1 MMVGDK
7 LTHKVFNLGAVFLR
21 SCVCFSLLFQVISG
35 DNSFINT
42 CSRFYQVGYCV
53 LDLGDG
59 ELNKEIVSVISR
71 LWWLS
76 SDQISS
82 QSVHTSI
89 IFLVLIYCGPGKL
102 RKEEVRSEGKMHSL

>member
-1 MMVGDK
+1 M
-7 LTHKVFNLGAVFLR
+7 FLR
-21 SCVCFSLLFQVISG
+21 SCVCFSLLFQIIS
-35 DNSFINT
+35 DDSSFINAY
-42 CSRFYQVGYCV
+42 SHFYEVGYCV

-59 ELNKEIVSVISR
+59 ELNKEIVSVTSS

-76 SDQISS
+76 SDRISS

-102 RKEEVRSEGKMHSL
+102 TKEEVSSEGKMHNF